1 MVNKYN
7 SDREKLPTP
16 IGTSFL
22 FDNIFISSEFKLPMG
37 ELIQVSEVAVIDSGE
52 IMEHIQMCDEITYAI
67 SGKAKIYSGEN
78 CTEIQSGQI
87 HFIKRGLKHR
97 IVADDN
103 ERFRYICIGILPDYS
118 YRDIK
123 SFAELLD
130 DDFFFAEDDGDV
142 RILAEL
148 LINEFY
154 LRDTESDIMIN
165 MYLTQIFISLARI
178 LKNGGR
184 TISRNNIY
192 RQNTS
197 QHTIYNTLR
206 YIDREYI
213 NIKSVKQIAEH
224 LSYSEYY
231 LSHLFKEKMGIS
243 IKEYLTRKKITTAA
257 EMLKTSNIGIEELSE
272 YLNFTT
278 AHTFSQ
284 AFRKMLFMSPTEYKK
299 KYNNKF

>member
-1 MVNKYN
+1 MKQYERSFSYTN
-7 SDREKLPTP
+7 SFFPDEYKLS
-16 IGTSFL
+16 IG
-22 FDNIFISSEFKLPMG
+22 D
-37 ELIQVSEVAVIDSGE
+37 LIQIAEVSVISGCE
-52 IMEHIQMCDEITYAI
+52 IVEHIQMCDEITYAI

-231 LSHLFKEKMGIS
+231 LSHLFKEKTLHEQRLLS
-243 IKEYLTRKKITTAA
+243 INQQIQYTI
-257 EMLKTSNIGIEELSE
+257 LSPYE
-272 YLNFTT
+272 QNRQIIDVGTGRAGEDEPIHRLQPMIRIVTV
-278 AHTFSQ
+278 
-284 AFRKMLFMSPTEYKK
+284 
-299 KYNNKF
+299 